1 MGVIRVEH
9 NDNYT
14 VMSNEHLRDPRL
26 SLRAMGLM
34 SRMLSDSDS
43 YQHSIAGLAA
53 VCKEGRDA
61 VRKTLQ
67 ELEAAGYLVREQT
80 RQGGSFSACDYMLYE
95 HSRRPYERGTDCHAS
110 AAALARN
117 DSTEADGVSPLTEN
131 PSTVNPTTG
140 TPSTV
145 NPTQRNTKREEVPKE
160 EPPKAPQR
168 GAAEGEGERI
178 ATAACALPSN
188 DKRTRRRE
196 PKEAPDW
203 KPERFAKFWQL
214 YPRGEAKQAA
224 IRAWDALKADDD
236 LLIVMGRALLSQMAS
251 REWTEGVGIPYAAT
265 WLNQRR
271 WTDTNKTP
279 ASPSVQEGRRDIAW
293 I

>member
-9 NDNYT
+9 NENYT

-43 YQHSIAGLAA
+43 YRHSIAGLTA
-53 VCKEGRDA
+53 VCKEGREA
-61 VRKTLQ
+61 VRKALQ
-67 ELEAAGYLVREQT
+67 ELEDAGYLVREQT
-80 RQGGSFSACDYMLYE
+80 RQGGSFAACDYTLYE
-95 HSRRPYERGTDCHAS
+95 HSRNP
-110 AAALARN
+110 
-117 DSTEADGVSPLTEN
+117 ADPPLPKN
-131 PSTVNPTTG
+131 PSTVKPTTVLP
-140 TPSTV
+140 TSV
-145 NPTQRNTKREEVPKE
+145 NPTQRNTKSKEVPTE
-160 EPPKAPQR
+160 EPPKAPQGGEAPAAAS
-168 GAAEGEGERI
+168 GAARR
-178 ATAACALPSN
+178 T
-188 DKRTRRRE
+188 KRSE

-203 KPERFAKFWQL
+203 KPDRFARFWKL

-224 IRAWDALKADDD
+224 IRAWDALKADDE

-251 REWTEGVGIPYAAT
+251 RDWSEGVGIPYAAT

-271 WTDTNKTP
+271 WTDQTKAQTLP
-279 ASPSVQEGRRDIAW
+279 PDQAERKELSIRW